1 MKYYGVGAIALLVG
15 LGACAKNP
23 SPLGV
28 INTPMIKYKTEKV
41 VAATSNIP
49 KWYKKLPIKDNA
61 IYSVGSSSSPDLQL
75 SVDMATL
82 NAKYT
87 LADRINGKLDGMM
100 KTFMTRLGTDE
111 DVSATTMSEVE
122 KVVKNV
128 IASVDVAGYNPKEIE
143 VFPSGTQFRA
153 FVLLEYSDAEARKI
167 IMNRMMKDRLVYS
180 KIKSTNAFK
189 ELQNEVN
196 KSKKE
201 DQNSSMS
208 NIEKEVNKI
217 TEKKTR
223 VIKTP
228 KLNTITSKML

>member
-1 MKYYGVGAIALLVG
+1 MKYYGVSAIALMVG

-23 SPLGV
+23 NPTAIL
-28 INTPMIKYKTEKV
+28 NTPMIKYKREKV

-49 KWYKKLPIKDNA
+49 KWYKKLPKKDNA

-189 ELQNEVN
+189 DLQNEVN

-201 DQNSSMS
+201 DEASSLS
-208 NIEKEVNKI
+208 NIEKEIGKI
-217 TEKKTR
+217 TKENTK
-223 VIKTP
+223 VIKNR
-228 KLNTITSKML
+228 KSKIITSEML

>member
-1 MKYYGVGAIALLVG
+1 MKYYGVSALALMVG

-23 SPLGV
+23 DPTKIV
-28 INTPMIKYKTEKV
+28 NTPMIKYKTEKV
-41 VAATSNIP
+41 EAAVSNVP
-49 KWYKKLPIKDNA
+49 KWYKKLPKKVNSIF
-61 IYSVGSSSSPDLQL
+61 SVGSASSPDLQL

-111 DVSATTMSEVE
+111 DISATTMSEVD
-122 KVVKNV
+122 KVVKNI

-153 FVLLEYSDAEARKI
+153 FVLLEYSDTEARKI
-167 IMNRMMKDRLVYS
+167 VMNRMMKDKLVYS

-189 ELQNEVN
+189 ELKKEVEN
-196 KSKKE
+196 SKKE
-201 DQNSSMS
+201 DESKSIS
-208 NIEKEVNKI
+208 NLVTKKI
-217 TEKKTR
+217 TKD
-223 VIKTP
+223 
-228 KLNTITSKML
+228 MM

>member
-1 MKYYGVGAIALLVG
+1 MKYYGVSALALMVG

-23 SPLGV
+23 DPTKIV
-28 INTPMIKYKTEKV
+28 NTPMIKYKTEKV
-41 VAATSNIP
+41 EAAVSNVP
-49 KWYKKLPIKDNA
+49 KWYKKLPKKDNS
-61 IYSVGSSSSPDLQL
+61 IFSVGSASSPDLQL

-111 DVSATTMSEVE
+111 DISATTMSEVD
-122 KVVKNV
+122 KVVKNI

-153 FVLLEYSDAEARKI
+153 FVLLEYSDTEARKI
-167 IMNRMMKDRLVYS
+167 VMNRMMKDKLVYS

-189 ELQNEVN
+189 ELKKEVES
-196 KSKKE
+196 SKKE
-201 DQNSSMS
+201 DGSKSIS
-208 NIEKEVNKI
+208 NLVTKKI
-217 TEKKTR
+217 TKD
-223 VIKTP
+223 
-228 KLNTITSKML
+228 MM

>member
-41 VAATSNIP
+41 AAATSNIP
-49 KWYKKLPIKDNA
+49 KWYKSLPIKDNA

-153 FVLLEYSDAEARKI
+153 FVLLEYSDTEARKI
-167 IMNRMMKDRLVYS
+167 IMNRMMKDKLVYS

-189 ELQNEVN
+189 ELQNEVK

-201 DQNSSMS
+201 DQTSSLS
-208 NIEKEVNKI
+208 NIEKEVGKI
-217 TEKKTR
+217 TKEKTR
-223 VIKTP
+223 VVKTP
-228 KLNTITSKML
+228 KFKTITSQML

>member
-1 MKYYGVGAIALLVG
+1 MKYYGVSAVALMVG

-23 SPLGV
+23 DPTKIV
-28 INTPMIKYKTEKV
+28 NTPMIKYKTEKV
-41 VAATSNIP
+41 EAAVSNVP
-49 KWYKKLPIKDNA
+49 KWYKKLPKKDNS
-61 IYSVGSSSSPDLQL
+61 IFSVGSASAPDLQL

-111 DVSATTMSEVE
+111 DISATTMSEVD
-122 KVVKNV
+122 KVVKNI

-153 FVLLEYSDAEARKI
+153 FVLLEYSDTEARKI
-167 IMNRMMKDRLVYS
+167 VMNRMMKDKLVYS

-189 ELQNEVN
+189 ELKKEVES
-196 KSKKE
+196 SKKE
-201 DQNSSMS
+201 DGSKSIS
-208 NIEKEVNKI
+208 NLVTKKI
-217 TEKKTR
+217 TKD
-223 VIKTP
+223 
-228 KLNTITSKML
+228 MM

>member
-1 MKYYGVGAIALLVG
+1 MKYYGVSAIALMVG

-23 SPLGV
+23 NPLAV
-28 INTPMIKYKTEKV
+28 IDTPMIKYKTEKV
-41 VAATSNIP
+41 EAAVKQMP
-49 KWYKKLPIKDNA
+49 KWFTKLPTEANK
-61 IYSVGSSSSPDLQL
+61 IYSVGASSSPDLQL

-153 FVLLEYSDAEARKI
+153 FVLLEYSDTEARKI
-167 IMNRMMKDRLVYS
+167 IMNRMMKDKLVYS
-180 KIKSTNAFK
+180 KIRSTNAFK
-189 ELQNEVN
+189 ELENEV
-196 KSKKE
+196 KGSKKE
-201 DQNSSMS
+201 DESKSISS
-208 NIEKEVNKI
+208 IVTKKI
-217 TEKKTR
+217 TKD
-223 VIKTP
+223 
-228 KLNTITSKML
+228 MM

>member
-1 MKYYGVGAIALLVG
+1 MKYYGVSAIALMVG

-23 SPLGV
+23 NPLAV
-28 INTPMIKYKTEKV
+28 IDTPMIKYKTEKV
-41 VAATSNIP
+41 EAAVKQMP
-49 KWYKKLPIKDNA
+49 KWFTKLPTEANK
-61 IYSVGSSSSPDLQL
+61 IYSVGASSSPDLQL
-75 SVDMATL
+75 SIDMATL

-153 FVLLEYSDAEARKI
+153 FVLLEYSDTEARKI
-167 IMNRMMKDRLVYS
+167 IMNRMMKDKLVYS

-189 ELQNEVN
+189 ELKNEVS

-201 DQNSSMS
+201 DEASSLS
-208 NIEKEVNKI
+208 NITKEIDKVSNVTVKKI
-217 TEKKTR
+217 TKD
-223 VIKTP
+223 
-228 KLNTITSKML
+228 MM

>member
-1 MKYYGVGAIALLVG
+1 MKYYGVSAIALMVG

-23 SPLGV
+23 NPTAILD
-28 INTPMIKYKTEKV
+28 TPMIKYKSEKV

-49 KWYKKLPIKDNA
+49 KWYKKLPKKDNA

-153 FVLLEYSDAEARKI
+153 FVLLEYSDTEARKI
-167 IMNRMMKDRLVYS
+167 IMNRMMKDKLVYS
-180 KIKSTNAFK
+180 KIRSTNAFK
-189 ELQNEVN
+189 ELENEV
-196 KSKKE
+196 KSSKKE
-201 DQNSSMS
+201 DESKSISS
-208 NIEKEVNKI
+208 IVTKKI
-217 TEKKTR
+217 TKD
-223 VIKTP
+223 
-228 KLNTITSKML
+228 MM

>member
-1 MKYYGVGAIALLVG
+1 MKYYGVSAMALLVG

-23 SPLGV
+23 NPTAIL
-28 INTPMIKYKTEKV
+28 NTPMIKYKTEKV

-111 DVSATTMSEVE
+111 DISATTMSEVE

-153 FVLLEYSDAEARKI
+153 FVLLEYSDTEARKI
-167 IMNRMMKDRLVYS
+167 IMNRMMKDKLVYS
-180 KIKSTNAFK
+180 KIRSTNAFK
-189 ELQNEVN
+189 ELEKEV
-196 KSKKE
+196 KGSKKE
-201 DQNSSMS
+201 DESKSISS
-208 NIEKEVNKI
+208 IVTKKI
-217 TEKKTR
+217 TKD
-223 VIKTP
+223 
-228 KLNTITSKML
+228 MM

>member
-1 MKYYGVGAIALLVG
+1 MKCYGVSAIALMVG

-23 SPLGV
+23 NPTAIL
-28 INTPMIKYKTEKV
+28 NTPMIKYKTEKV

-49 KWYKKLPIKDNA
+49 KWYKKLPKKDNA

-189 ELQNEVN
+189 DLQNEVN

-201 DQNSSMS
+201 DEASSLS
-208 NIEKEVNKI
+208 NIEKEIGKI
-217 TEKKTR
+217 TKENTK
-223 VIKTP
+223 VIKNR
-228 KLNTITSKML
+228 KSKIITSEML

>member
-1 MKYYGVGAIALLVG
+1 MKLNYGISAIALLVG
-15 LGACAKNP
+15 LSACSQNP
-23 SPLGV
+23 NPLAV

-111 DVSATTMSEVE
+111 DISATTMSEGE

-153 FVLLEYSDAEARKI
+153 FVLLEYSDTEARKI
-167 IMNRMMKDRLVYS
+167 IMNRMMKDKLVYS
-180 KIKSTNAFK
+180 KIRSTNAFK
-189 ELQNEVN
+189 ELEKEV
-196 KSKKE
+196 KGSKKE
-201 DQNSSMS
+201 DESKSISSIVTK
-208 NIEKEVNKI
+208 NITKD
-217 TEKKTR
+217 
-223 VIKTP
+223 
-228 KLNTITSKML
+228 MM

>member
-1 MKYYGVGAIALLVG
+1 MKYYGVSALALMVG

-23 SPLGV
+23 DPTKIV
-28 INTPMIKYKTEKV
+28 NTPMIKYKTEKV
-41 VAATSNIP
+41 EAAVSNIP
-49 KWYKKLPIKDNA
+49 KWYKKLPKKDNS
-61 IYSVGSSSSPDLQL
+61 IFSVGSASSPDLQL

-111 DVSATTMSEVE
+111 DISATTMSEVD
-122 KVVKNV
+122 KVVKNI

-153 FVLLEYSDAEARKI
+153 FVLLEYSDTEARKI
-167 IMNRMMKDRLVYS
+167 VMNRMMKDKLVYS

-189 ELQNEVN
+189 ELKKEVEN
-196 KSKKE
+196 SKKE
-201 DQNSSMS
+201 DESKSIS
-208 NIEKEVNKI
+208 NLVTKKI
-217 TEKKTR
+217 TKD
-223 VIKTP
+223 
-228 KLNTITSKML
+228 MM

>member
-1 MKYYGVGAIALLVG
+1 MKYYGVSAVALMVG

-23 SPLGV
+23 DPTKIV
-28 INTPMIKYKTEKV
+28 NTPMIKYKTEKV
-41 VAATSNIP
+41 EAAVSNIP
-49 KWYKKLPIKDNA
+49 KWYKNLPKKDNS
-61 IYSVGSSSSPDLQL
+61 IFSVGSASSPDLQL

-111 DVSATTMSEVE
+111 DISATTMSEVD
-122 KVVKNV
+122 KVVKNI

-153 FVLLEYSDAEARKI
+153 FVLLEYSDTEARKI
-167 IMNRMMKDRLVYS
+167 VMNRMMKDKLVYS

-189 ELQNEVN
+189 ELKKEVEN
-196 KSKKE
+196 SKKE
-201 DQNSSMS
+201 DESKSIS
-208 NIEKEVNKI
+208 NLVTKKI
-217 TEKKTR
+217 TKD
-223 VIKTP
+223 I
-228 KLNTITSKML
+228 M

>member
-1 MKYYGVGAIALLVG
+1 MKYYGIGAIALMVG
-15 LGACAKNP
+15 LGACAKDPNP
-23 SPLGV
+23 TAIL
-28 INTPMIKYKTEKV
+28 NTPMIKYKTEKV
-41 VAATSNIP
+41 AAATSTIP
-49 KWYKKLPIKDNA
+49 KWYKTLPKKDNA

-189 ELQNEVN
+189 DLQNEVN

-201 DQNSSMS
+201 DEASSLS
-208 NIEKEVNKI
+208 NIEKEIGKI
-217 TEKKTR
+217 TKENTK
-223 VIKTP
+223 VIKNR
-228 KLNTITSKML
+228 KLKTITSEML

>member
-1 MKYYGVGAIALLVG
+1 MKYYGVSAIALMVG

-23 SPLGV
+23 NPLAV
-28 INTPMIKYKTEKV
+28 IDTPMIKYKTEKV
-41 VAATSNIP
+41 EAAVKQMP
-49 KWYKKLPIKDNA
+49 KWFTKLPTEANK
-61 IYSVGSSSSPDLQL
+61 IYSVGASSSPDLQL
-75 SVDMATL
+75 SIDMATL

-189 ELQNEVN
+189 DLQNEVN

-201 DQNSSMS
+201 DEASSLS
-208 NIEKEVNKI
+208 NIEKEIGKI
-217 TEKKTR
+217 TKENTK
-223 VIKTP
+223 VIKNRKP
-228 KLNTITSKML
+228 KIITSEML

>member
-1 MKYYGVGAIALLVG
+1 MKYYGVSAVALMVG

-23 SPLGV
+23 DPTKIV
-28 INTPMIKYKTEKV
+28 NTPMIKYKTEKV
-41 VAATSNIP
+41 EAAVSNIP
-49 KWYKKLPIKDNA
+49 KWYKNLPKKDNS
-61 IYSVGSSSSPDLQL
+61 IFSVGSASSPDLQL

-111 DVSATTMSEVE
+111 DISATTMSEVD
-122 KVVKNV
+122 KVVKNI

-153 FVLLEYSDAEARKI
+153 FVLLEYSDTEARKI
-167 IMNRMMKDRLVYS
+167 VMNRMMKAKLVYS

-189 ELQNEVN
+189 ELKKEVEN
-196 KSKKE
+196 SKKE
-201 DQNSSMS
+201 DESKSIS
-208 NIEKEVNKI
+208 NLVTKKI
-217 TEKKTR
+217 TKD
-223 VIKTP
+223 
-228 KLNTITSKML
+228 MM